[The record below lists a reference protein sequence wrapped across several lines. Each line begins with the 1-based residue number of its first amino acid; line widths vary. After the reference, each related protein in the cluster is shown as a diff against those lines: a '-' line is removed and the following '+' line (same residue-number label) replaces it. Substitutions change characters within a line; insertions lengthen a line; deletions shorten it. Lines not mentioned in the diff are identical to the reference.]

1 MQKIRELLVASR
13 SGSVAVEAAIII
25 PIFVVIMMGVI
36 DFGRL
41 FYTQMVVQQAAIESA
56 RAVSLGQTNTQAT
69 DVASSVMSGVTPFA
83 HPTVA
88 QRSSSVTVATA
99 CPALGTTAAGASS
112 LTQVNVSMAFEWLT
126 PLNIITGGTNPVLPK
141 TVTGHGKAVCRR

>member
-1 MQKIRELLVASR
+1 MQNIREKLAASR
-13 SGSVAVEAAIII
+13 SGSVAVEAAIVI
-25 PIFVVIMMGVI
+25 PLFVVLMMGVI

-69 DVASSVMSGVTPFA
+69 DVANSVMLGVTPFA
-83 HPTVA
+83 HPTA
-88 QRSSSVTVATA
+88 IARASTVTVATP

-112 LTQVNVSMAFEWLT
+112 LTQVNVSMNFEWLT
-126 PLNIITGGTNPVLPK
+126 PLNIITAGSESALPQ
-141 TVTGHGKAVCRR
+141 TVTAHGKAVCRR